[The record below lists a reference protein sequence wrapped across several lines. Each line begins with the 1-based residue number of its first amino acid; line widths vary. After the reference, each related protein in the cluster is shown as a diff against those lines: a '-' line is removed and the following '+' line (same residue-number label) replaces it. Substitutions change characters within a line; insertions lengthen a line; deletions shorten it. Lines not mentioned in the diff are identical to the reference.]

1 MKKIL
6 YFSLLLG
13 LALSYTSC
21 QDEEDLLFD
30 KSAAER
36 LNEIKGVYSQ
46 RLWASPN
53 GWAMQYYP
61 TYENE
66 APYGTGYLM
75 LCDFNNDYSVRVAMN
90 NSVTNNQYKED
101 TSAWEIITDNGPVLT
116 FNSFN
121 SVIHTFSNPEDIQ
134 STTDETET
142 GRGYEGDY
150 EFVIVDAPEDASYM
164 MLKGKKRGT
173 YSLLTPMEDNVN
185 YEEYLSDIRAFH
197 DLMFAADAPT
207 FDVLHFGDSIYKLED
222 ANDGIPNIYPYDGD
236 AILDESFN
244 PFLITKRGNDYYL
257 RFRDKFKV
265 NEEETVQD
273 FRYDSERDVF
283 VSVDNSAYY
292 MDGDNALRFY
302 KETADLNSG
311 SWEISRTKSEM
322 SDQFNTAYSKLV
334 SDFKAAGVT
343 LNTVSICWAK
353 DRDATDYKYC
363 LDIKYRDGRNT
374 SHALYN
380 LGYITEDGKLK
391 YSYDGALPSGG
402 NLLVEVPTIQNFISI
417 IAQQF
422 NVTAAK
428 TKFNLNTLRF
438 TSAANPDM
446 WFTIK
451 FAKNEE
457 FGGGSI

>member
-292 MDGDNALRFY
+292 MDGDNPLRFY
-302 KETADLNSG
+302 MQTIDTRIG
-311 SWEISRTKSEM
+311 YCDFSR
-322 SDQFNTAYSKLV
+322 
-334 SDFKAAGVT
+334 AAGDMSEKFAAYYNDVVAGFKNVKAT
-343 LNTVSICWAK
+343 MNGISLRWAKAKNETEANFCTLVNYKTKNNATLLYVMDTQSDGEGITFQYTTPKGNGQNILNTVPALQTFLDVLSQ
-353 DRDATDYKYC
+353 KY
-363 LDIKYRDGRNT
+363 I
-374 SHALYN
+374 
-380 LGYITEDGKLK
+380 ITA
-391 YSYDGALPSGG
+391 S
-402 NLLVEVPTIQNFISI
+402 
-417 IAQQF
+417 
-422 NVTAAK
+422 K
-428 TKFNLNTLRF
+428 TKFNLNTLKF
-438 TSAANPDM
+438 TSASDPDL
-446 WFTIK
+446 WFTL
-451 FAKNEE
+451 NYTYVE
-457 FGGGSI
+457 FDPDKTF